1 MTDPISKTLAPTTPV
16 SGIPGSNPAG
26 TSGGAA
32 EQAAKRERQGLA
44 YGVGAYT
51 LWGLL
56 PLYFMLLLPAG
67 PVEIVANRVLWSL
80 LFCAILLTATRSW
93 KTFTLVLKR
102 PKTLGVLAI
111 AALLIAVNWLAYTFG
126 VMSGQAVEASLG
138 YYINPLVSVL
148 LGVLVLKERLRAL
161 QWTAVG
167 IGFLAVVVLTVAYGK
182 LPWIALTLAFSF
194 GFYGLVKKKVG
205 SGVDSITSLSVE
217 TLVLAPFAAVTM
229 VALTLNQAATVTGYG
244 SAHFWL
250 MAASG
255 AVTAVPLVFFGASAA
270 RLPLTTIGMLQYLA
284 PTLQLIIATLVLHEH
299 MSPER
304 WIGFGLVWLGLIILT
319 VDALRHSIRVRRR

>member
-1 MTDPISKTLAPTTPV
+1 VEPESRRGLLLGATAYVLWGAFPLYWPLLE
-16 SGIPGSNPAG
+16 PAG
-26 TSGGAA
+26 AF
-32 EQAAKRERQGLA
+32 EILA
-44 YGVGAYT
+44 HR
-51 LWGLL
+51 
-56 PLYFMLLLPAG
+56 
-67 PVEIVANRVLWSL
+67 ILWSL
-80 LFCAILLTATRSW
+80 VTMGL
-93 KTFTLVLKR
+93 LVLLLR
-102 PKTLGVLAI
+102 RGGVVRG
-111 AALLIAVNWLAYTFG
+111 LIADRRVFGLLALAACLVTVNWATYIWG
-126 VMSGQAVEASLG
+126 VNNGHVVETSLG
-138 YYINPLVSVL
+138 YFINPLVTVL
-148 LGVLVLKERLRAL
+148 MGVFILGERLRGW
-161 QWTAVG
+161 QWAAMAVAT
-167 IGFLAVVVLTVAYGK
+167 LAVVVLTVAYGK

-304 WIGFGLVWLGLIILT
+304 WIGFGMVWLGLIILT
-319 VDALRHSIRVRRR
+319 VDALRHTLTVRRR

>member
-1 MTDPISKTLAPTTPV
+1 M
-16 SGIPGSNPAG
+16 SGTAGGNPAA
-26 TSGGAA
+26 TSGDAA

-80 LFCAILLTATRSW
+80 LFCAILLTVTRSW

-284 PTLQLIIATLVLHEH
+284 PTLQLIIATLVLHER

-304 WIGFGLVWLGLIILT
+304 WIGFGLVWLGLVILT
-319 VDALRHSIRVRRR
+319 VDALRHTIRVRRR

>member
-1 MTDPISKTLAPTTPV
+1 VTDPISKTLAPTT
-16 SGIPGSNPAG
+16 SASG
-26 TSGGAA
+26 TSTGTPLTGPD
-32 EQAAKRERQGLA
+32 QAAVRQRQGLA

-80 LFCAILLTATRSW
+80 LFCAILLTVTRSW
-93 KTFTLVLKR
+93 KTFGLVLKR
-102 PKTLGVLAI
+102 PRTLGILSI

-148 LGVLVLKERLRAL
+148 LGVLILKERLRPL

-205 SGVDSITSLSVE
+205 AGVDSITSLSVE

-284 PTLQLIIATLVLHEH
+284 PTLQLIIATLVLGER
-299 MSPER
+299 MAPER
-304 WIGFGLVWLGLIILT
+304 WLGFGLVWLGLLILT
-319 VDALRHSIRVRRR
+319 VDALRHTITIRRR

>member
-1 MTDPISKTLAPTTPV
+1 VTDPISKTLAPTTPA
-16 SGIPGSNPAG
+16 SGASTGTPA
-26 TSGGAA
+26 TASELAA
-32 EQAAKRERQGLA
+32 TRQRQGLA

-80 LFCAILLTATRSW
+80 LFCAILLTVTRSW
-93 KTFTLVLKR
+93 KTFALVLKR

-148 LGVLVLKERLRAL
+148 LGVLVLKERLRPL
-161 QWTAVG
+161 QWISVG

-217 TLVLAPFAAVTM
+217 TLALAPFAAVTM

-304 WIGFGLVWLGLIILT
+304 WIGFGMVWLGLIILT
-319 VDALRHSIRVRRR
+319 VDALRHTLTVRRR

>member
-1 MTDPISKTLAPTTPV
+1 MTDPRTGTLAPSAAAAT
-16 SGIPGSNPAG
+16 NG
-26 TSGGAA
+26 TAA
-32 EQAAKRERQGLA
+32 QDSLRQRQGLA
-44 YGVGAYT
+44 FGVGAYV

-80 LFCAILLTATRSW
+80 LFCAILMTATRSW
-93 KTFTLVLKR
+93 RSLAEVLRR
-102 PKTLGVLAI
+102 PRTLGMLAI
-111 AALLIAVNWLAYTFG
+111 AAVLIAVNWLAYTFG

-138 YYINPLVSVL
+138 YYINPLISVL
-148 LGVLVLKERLRAL
+148 LGVLILKERLRPL

-167 IGFLAVVVLTVAYGK
+167 IGLLAVVVLTVAYGK

-205 SGVDSITSLSVE
+205 SGVDSVTSLSVE

-229 VALTLNQAATVTGYG
+229 VALSMNQAATLTGYG
-244 SAHFWL
+244 SGHFWL

-284 PTLQLIIATLVLHEH
+284 PTLQLLVATLVLGEH
-299 MSPER
+299 MAPER
-304 WIGFGLVWLGLIILT
+304 WVGFAMVWLGLIFLT
-319 VDALRHSIRVRRR
+319 IDAVKHTLRPRKGERK

>member
-1 MTDPISKTLAPTTPV
+1 MTDPISKTLAPTT
-16 SGIPGSNPAG
+16 SASG
-26 TSGGAA
+26 TSTGTPLTGPD
-32 EQAAKRERQGLA
+32 QAAVRQRQGLA

-80 LFCAILLTATRSW
+80 LFCAILLTVTRSW
-93 KTFTLVLKR
+93 KTFGLVLKR
-102 PKTLGVLAI
+102 PRTLGILSI

-148 LGVLVLKERLRAL
+148 LGVLILKERLRPL

-205 SGVDSITSLSVE
+205 AGVDSITSLSVE

-284 PTLQLIIATLVLHEH
+284 PTLQLIIATLVLGER
-299 MSPER
+299 MAPER
-304 WIGFGLVWLGLIILT
+304 WLGFGLVWLGLLILT
-319 VDALRHSIRVRRR
+319 VDALRHTITIRRR

>member
-16 SGIPGSNPAG
+16 SGASGGNPAG
-26 TSGGAA
+26 TSGGVA

-80 LFCAILLTATRSW
+80 LFCAILLTVTRSW

-284 PTLQLIIATLVLHEH
+284 PTLQLIIATLVLHER

-304 WIGFGLVWLGLIILT
+304 WIGFGLVWSGLVILT
-319 VDALRHSIRVRRR
+319 VDALRHTIRVRRR

>member
-1 MTDPISKTLAPTTPV
+1 VTDPISKTLAPTTPV
-16 SGIPGSNPAG
+16 SGAPGGNPAG
-26 TSGGAA
+26 TSGTMA

-80 LFCAILLTATRSW
+80 LFCAILLTVTRSW

-102 PKTLGVLAI
+102 PKTLGVLAV

-319 VDALRHSIRVRRR
+319 VDALRHTIRVRRR

>member
-16 SGIPGSNPAG
+16 SGAPGGNPAG
-26 TSGGAA
+26 TSGAVA

-80 LFCAILLTATRSW
+80 LFCAILLTVTRSW

-304 WIGFGLVWLGLIILT
+304 WIGFGLVWIGLIILT
-319 VDALRHSIRVRRR
+319 VDALRHTIRVRRR

>member
-1 MTDPISKTLAPTTPV
+1 MSKTLAPTTPV
-16 SGIPGSNPAG
+16 SGTAGGNPAA
-26 TSGGAA
+26 TSGDAA

-80 LFCAILLTATRSW
+80 LFCAILLTVTRSW

-284 PTLQLIIATLVLHEH
+284 PTLQLIIATLVLHER

-304 WIGFGLVWLGLIILT
+304 WIGFGLVWLGLVILT
-319 VDALRHSIRVRRR
+319 VDALRHTIRVRRR

>member
-16 SGIPGSNPAG
+16 SGTPGGNPAG
-26 TSGGAA
+26 TSGAVA

-80 LFCAILLTATRSW
+80 LFCAILLTVTRSW
-93 KTFTLVLKR
+93 KTFILVLKR

-304 WIGFGLVWLGLIILT
+304 WIGFGLVWIGLIILT
-319 VDALRHSIRVRRR
+319 VDALRHTIRVRRS